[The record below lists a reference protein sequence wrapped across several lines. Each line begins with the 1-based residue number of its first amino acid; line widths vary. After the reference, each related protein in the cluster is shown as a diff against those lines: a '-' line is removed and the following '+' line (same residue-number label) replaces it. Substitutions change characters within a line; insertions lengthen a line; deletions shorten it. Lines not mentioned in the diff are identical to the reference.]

1 MLRWMVA
8 GLAVWSCLDLQSV
21 RSADVPR
28 PISFELDVQ
37 PILTRLG
44 CNAGACHG
52 KSRGQNGFQL
62 SLLGFFPDFDYTALT
77 IEARGR
83 RVFPPSPDASLLL
96 LKASGQL
103 PHGGGRRLDPQSPS
117 YVLIR
122 EWIAQ
127 GLARRIPNEPKLSKV
142 TVEPSEKLLPRDAS
156 VQLRVT
162 GHYSDGV
169 TRDVTPWAAF
179 QSNESGIVAVDPNG
193 LAKAGP
199 IPGEAAIMARFMGQ
213 IAISTLSIPLDGS
226 VPPET
231 YAQLPRYNFIDGLV
245 WDKLQRLGITPS
257 APCSDTTFLRR
268 AHLDVIGRLPTVEEA
283 RAFLAD
289 SSTDKRVKLIDSLL
303 TRPEYADFWA
313 NKWMDLLR
321 PNPYR
326 VGIKATF
333 NYDAWI
339 RDKFRRNVPYDQYV
353 RELLTAQGSTWRNGA
368 VTYFRDRREPDELT
382 TITSQLFLGVRLE
395 CAKCHHHPFEALGQE
410 DFFGLAAYFS
420 KIGHKGTGLSPPI
433 SGGEEIIFTGPGSAV
448 THPITGEVLKPKPL
462 FGAAPV
468 AEGEDPR
475 VVLARWLTSPENHYF
490 AEVMANRVW
499 ADLMGRGL
507 VEPVDDLRATN
518 PPSNGALLKALGNN
532 FRQQKF
538 DIKMLIRSIA
548 TSYVYGLSSEP
559 TERNVSDTRN
569 YSRHYRQRLRA
580 ETMFDAACDIT
591 QVPETF
597 AATPPGSRSTV
608 IWTTRV
614 DSLFLDSFG
623 RPDPN
628 QDPPCERTSDP
639 TVVQVLHLMN
649 SPGLHRKLTAE
660 KGRVTDLVASDK
672 TPAAIVEE
680 LYLLAYSRLPST
692 EEIPVA
698 QAVFTQPNVTRRQ
711 AIEDLLWALLNTPEF
726 VFKD

>member
-1 MLRWMVA
+1 MLRWTLV
-8 GLAVWSCLDLQSV
+8 LLSVWTVSYLPAARAEAPV
-21 RSADVPR
+21 R

-62 SLLGFFPDFDYTALT
+62 SLLGFFPDFDYVALT
-77 IEARGR
+77 QEARGR

-96 LKASGQL
+96 QKASGAL
-103 PHGGGRRLDPQSPS
+103 PHGGGKRLDPASPS
-117 YVLIR
+117 YALIR
-122 EWIAQ
+122 DWISQ
-127 GLARRIPNEPKLSKV
+127 GLTRRIPNEPTLSKV
-142 TVEPSEKLLPRDAS
+142 TVEPSEALLPRNGS
-156 VQLRVT
+156 VQLKVT
-162 GHYSDGV
+162 GHYSDGA
-169 TRDVTPWAAF
+169 TKDVTPWAAF
-179 QSNESGIVAVDPNG
+179 QSNESGIVSVDANG

-213 IAISTLSIPLDGS
+213 IAIATASIPLEGV

-231 YAQLPRYNFIDGLV
+231 YANLPKYNFIDGLV
-245 WDKLQRLGITPS
+245 WDKLQRLGIVPS
-257 APCSDTTFLRR
+257 APCSDSTFVRR
-268 AHLDVIGRLPTVEEA
+268 AYLDVIGRLPNVDET

-289 SSTDKRVKLIDSLL
+289 SSTDKRVKLIDTLL
-303 TRPEYADFWA
+303 EQPEYGDFWA

-339 RDKFRRNVPYDQYV
+339 RDKFRRNVPYDQFV

-395 CAKCHHHPFEALGQE
+395 CAKCHHHPFESLGQD
-410 DFFGLAAYFS
+410 DFYGLAAYFS
-420 KIGHKGTGLSPPI
+420 KIGHKGVGLSPPI
-433 SGGEEIIFTGPGSAV
+433 SGGEEIIFTGPGSSVA
-448 THPITGEVLKPKPL
+448 HPITGAVMKPKPL
-462 FGAAPV
+462 FGSAPV
-468 AEGEDPR
+468 GENDDPR
-475 VVLARWLTSPENHYF
+475 VVLANWITGPENHFF

-499 ADLMGRGL
+499 ADVMGRGL
-507 VEPVDDLRATN
+507 VDPVDDIRATN
-518 PPSNGALLKALGNN
+518 PPSNAALLKALGAE
-532 FRQQKF
+532 FRKEKF
-538 DIKMLIRSIA
+538 DIKKLIRAIT

-559 TERNVSDTRN
+559 NERNISDTRN
-569 YSRHYRQRLRA
+569 YSRHYRQRMRA
-580 ETMFDAACDIT
+580 ETLFDAACDIT
-591 QVPETF
+591 QVPENF
-597 AATPPGSRSTV
+597 QATPPGSRSTV
-608 IWTTRV
+608 IWTTRI

-628 QDPPCERTSDP
+628 QDPPCERNPET
-639 TVVQVLHLMN
+639 TVVQALHLMN

-660 KGRVTDLVASDK
+660 KGRVADLTASDK

-680 LYLLAYSRLPST
+680 LYLLAYSRLPT
-692 EEIPVA
+692 AEESQVA
-698 QAVFTQPNVTRRQ
+698 QGVFTQPNVTRRQ
-711 AIEDLLWALLNTPEF
+711 AIEDLFWALLNTPEF